1 MNITDEQIDAIFGD
15 SPFIARRTIDKRQYE
30 VIEALNDDW
39 REVITN
45 DEPRHHGFFR
55 SYDEAET
62 VRRQMHVRWVLRGC
76 VAGA

>member
-1 MNITDEQIDAIFGD
+1 MNITDDQIDAIFDD
-15 SPFIARRTIDKRQYE
+15 SPFVARRTMDNCQCE

-45 DEPRHHGFFR
+45 DEPRHHGYFQ
-55 SYDEAET
+55 SYDEAVT
-62 VRRQMHVRWVLRGC
+62 VMRRLHVRWVLRGC